1 MVAVG
6 NRSVVS
12 RWADHR
18 SSKLGAWP
26 VVSGAAVLAS
36 GKLTTG
42 ALSGVVLW
50 SPEGAPDL
58 SYCCGVSCWANAT
71 PEQMSSAVAK
81 ITNCFLK
88 GVSSGLVGSRGKR
101 PASLSGSS
109 SSVAVEI
116 DWTCR
121 ECRSGCE
128 STEILI
134 TPTRP
139 HSVGIG
145 TNGHFRNLSIRP
157 Q

>member
-71 PEQMSSAVAK
+71 PEQMSSAELARLP
-81 ITNCFLK
+81 I
-88 GVSSGLVGSRGKR
+88 VSSRVFPPVSWVPEGNALR
-101 PASLSGSS
+101 A
-109 SSVAVEI
+109 
-116 DWTCR
+116 CR
-121 ECRSGCE
+121 VPQVVWQWKS
-128 STEILI
+128 
-134 TPTRP
+134 
-139 HSVGIG
+139 IG
-145 TNGHFRNLSIRP
+145 RAENAAADVRAQRY
-157 Q
+157 